1 MTALAKL
8 QIAKKE
14 MALHDDDYR
23 AILERLTGQRSAK
36 GLTDAQIGVVLE
48 ELKAKGWKPKVVDGG
63 RKGGASARR
72 PADSPT
78 AKKARAMWISLWQLG
93 EVRDRSE
100 RALEAFA
107 RRQLGVER
115 LVWADE
121 GQMFKLIEAL
131 KAMAER
137 AGWSQD
143 LKLCRPEHH
152 LKSLKARL
160 VRAQW
165 KKLGMSIPPEYY
177 MHDTLKW
184 YDETAEALGRKIRG
198 EA

>member
-14 MALHDDDYR
+14 LALHDDGYR
-23 AILERLTGQRSAK
+23 AILERLTGQRTAK
-36 GLTDAQIGVVLE
+36 GLTDAQIGVVIE
-48 ELKAKGWKPKVVDGG
+48 ELKRRGWKPKVVDAA
-63 RKGGASARR
+63 RKASAPARR

-93 EVRDRSE
+93 EIRDRSE

-143 LKLCRPEHH
+143 VGGCKGVYALKR
-152 LKSLKARL
+152 LKANL
-160 VRAQW
+160 IAAQLR
-165 KKLGMSIPPEYY
+165 KLDRPCGP
-177 MHDTLKW
+177 HLHKTLEELS
-184 YDETAEALGRKIRG
+184 DIALSLSLEIK
-198 EA
+198 ALS